1 MEPTDEQ
8 IAALEER
15 VAQLKLE
22 HRDLDGVIN
31 QLSLDPKQDELQ
43 VRRLKRR
50 RLLLKDQIVLLERQI
65 TPDSRA

>member
-1 MEPTDEQ
+1 MEPTEER

-15 VAQLKLE
+15 ITQLKLE

-31 QLSLDPKQDELQ
+31 KLALDPAQDELH

-50 RLLLKDQIVLLERQI
+50 RLLLKDQIVLLERQLS
-65 TPDSRA
+65 PDSRA